1 MAKGKFTSNRGLV
14 EEEEKRS
21 YGAVFLLII
30 GVLVACT
37 VWAVWQDTFSRHE
50 WKKYKADF
58 YRLAIEKYELQRET
72 ELVRLA
78 EDPAYG
84 EALAVLEQ
92 TRLDLASGEAAEEL
106 SRLAREKSRAEV
118 IVMETDLDNRVV
130 KSEIEEA
137 WYRVEF
143 AKLHGESGD
152 SELAAVAALEGRQE
166 VTLAAFEGA
175 EVVVAALEAAARE
188 IREREEQAESDLLP
202 FLAELGSIGQK
213 LDSVSFEMLGMRV
226 ANVPVVEQVVLADF
240 QRNNFDQLVS
250 KVERCQN
257 CHVAIDKSGFEEEE
271 NPFRTHPDRK
281 YYLGNHE
288 VKKFGC
294 TPCHGGE
301 GSAINEV
308 ERAHGG
314 DHYWEDPLVTF
325 EGGMEAR
332 CLSCHVSL
340 QGMEKQ
346 DAGARGERLFQELGC
361 HGCHLAYGFDH
372 LAKVAPSLKRVAA
385 KDNPEWLVDWVADPT
400 AFRPRTRMPDFL
412 LERDE
417 AEAIVAYLLSDS
429 LEESVTWLDTA
440 DSPVGVDP
448 GNAGLVA
455 EGKAL
460 TRSLGCLGCHG
471 FAADEFASHVADGKD
486 VAPNL
491 ARVAEKTTGL
501 WLYNWI
507 RNPRGFS
514 SHTKMPSL
522 RLAVK
527 EAGAITSYLLTL
539 REGDPREED
548 GELRGRLAKAATVDQ
563 GEKLIRKYGCFGCH
577 EIDGMKGQLRIGA
590 ELSFF
595 GSKFDEEL
603 YFGNRT
609 DVAHTWY
616 DYTYHKV
623 IEPRGYAT
631 DRIGAVMPEFNLSEK
646 DALALVAFL
655 SSRTESKTNSRFM
668 AHGARDI
675 EVARGREVVNYYN
688 CNGCH
693 TLEGSEGKI
702 RKYYENLENAPP
714 ILEGEGTKLQQDWFF
729 DFLLKPVRLRPWLDV
744 RMPTFG
750 MSSEEA
756 DAVVK
761 YFSGVD
767 GYDLGAVVTEG
778 GEEAGPSHVP
788 AVHANP
794 SGLDCAACHAEGKGK
809 LASERFAVS
818 RKPLTEP
825 QANSWMEE
833 NLGVE
838 KAAPPAG
845 ADSLGAF
852 LGVSAR

>member
-21 YGAVFLLII
+21 YGAVFLLVM

-50 WKKYKADF
+50 WKKYKTDF
-58 YRLAIEKYELQRET
+58 YRLALDKYELQRED

-84 EALAVLEQ
+84 EALAALEQ

-106 SRLAREKSRAEV
+106 SRLAREIARAEV
-118 IVMETDLDNRVV
+118 AAFETDLNNRMV

-152 SELAAVAALEGRQE
+152 SELAAVAALEDRLK
-166 VTLAAFEGA
+166 VTLAAYEGA
-175 EVVVAALEAAARE
+175 EVVVADMEAAASA
-188 IREREEQAESDLLP
+188 IRERAAQADSDVRP
-202 FLAELGSIGQK
+202 VRAARGRLGPR
-213 LDSVSFEMLGMRV
+213 LDSVSFEMLGVRV
-226 ANVPVVEQVVLADF
+226 SNVPVIEQVVLADF
-240 QRNNFDQLVS
+240 QRNNFDQLVG
-250 KVERCQN
+250 KVDRCQN
-257 CHVAIDKSGFEEEE
+257 CHVAIDKVGFEEEE

-288 VKKFGC
+288 IRKFGC

-325 EGGMEAR
+325 EGGVEAR
-332 CLSCHVSL
+332 CLNCHVSL
-340 QGMEKQ
+340 QGMENQ
-346 DAGARGERLFQELGC
+346 GAGARGERLFQELGC
-361 HGCHLAYGFDH
+361 HGCHLAYGYEH
-372 LAKVAPSLKRVAA
+372 LPKAAPSLKRVAA
-385 KDNPEWLVDWVADPT
+385 KDSPEWLVDWVADPT
-400 AFRPRTRMPDFL
+400 AFRPRTRMPDFQ

-417 AEAIVAYLLSDS
+417 AEAIVAYLLTDS
-429 LEESVTWLDTA
+429 LEESVAWLDAA

-448 GNAGLVA
+448 GNAELVA
-455 EGKAL
+455 EGRTL

-501 WLYNWI
+501 WLYNWV
-507 RNPRGFS
+507 RDPRGFS
-514 SHTKMPSL
+514 SHTKMPNL
-522 RLAVK
+522 RLAEK
-527 EAGAITSYLLTL
+527 EAAAIPSYLLTL
-539 REGDPREED
+539 REEEPREED
-548 GELRGRLAKAATVDQ
+548 AALRGRLAEAATVDR
-563 GEKLIRKYGCFGCH
+563 GEELIRKYGCFGCH
-577 EIDGMKGQLRIGA
+577 EIDGMTKQLRIGV

-595 GSKFDEEL
+595 GSKFAEEL

-616 DYTYHKV
+616 DYTYHKLL
-623 IEPRGYAT
+623 EPRGYAT
-631 DRIGAVMPEFNLSEK
+631 DRIGAVMPDFNLSEE
-646 DALALVAFL
+646 DVRALAAFL

-668 AHGARDI
+668 AHGPRDI
-675 EVARGREVVNYYN
+675 EVARGREVVNHYN

-756 DAVVK
+756 DAIVK

-767 GYDLGAVVTEG
+767 GYDLGSVVTEG
-778 GEEAGPSHVP
+778 NEEAGTAHVP
-788 AVHANP
+788 VAHANP
-794 SGLDCAACHAEGKGK
+794 SGLDCASCHAEGKGK
-809 LASERFAVS
+809 LATEHFAVS
-818 RKPLTEP
+818 QKRLTEL

-838 KAAPPAG
+838 KEVPPAG